1 MHTQALALLLLSGC
15 SRENAFT
22 LPGEAWDS
30 GCALPP
36 VLDAGPELLS
46 LGTAG
51 PRETAEATFQVRNTG
66 EATLGIAWIQ
76 PMAHGVGDDA
86 AFEVEIDAGPGARAG
101 SGSLA
106 WELEADG
113 ILDVGVRFQ
122 AQHDG
127 AHWGGL
133 VVATAD
139 GADPQTPADPHMSR
153 ETARGRV
160 LFTGQGSGLG
170 GDEPE
175 VFLLGGIHPTS
186 YAVEPG
192 GTVRLL
198 WESHDPHGRY
208 SDAQRSYL
216 RDQLGSL
223 HEVSTWRSDWTAP
236 QEEPSRDGFARTAT
250 FTRTDADGERV
261 EATTPVFVWPTGRLA
276 APLCP

>member
-1 MHTQALALLLLSGC
+1 MRTQALIAILLAGC

-22 LPGEAWDS
+22 IPGEAWDS

-36 VLDAGPELLS
+36 VLEAGPELVS

-51 PRETAEATFQVRNTG
+51 PGETAEAAFQIRNTG

-76 PMAHGVGDDA
+76 PMAHGVGDDG
-86 AFEVEIDAGPGARAG
+86 AFAVELAAGPGAQPQ
-101 SGSLA
+101 SGSLSWA
-106 WELEADG
+106 LESEG
-113 ILDVGVRFQ
+113 TLDVRVRFQ
-122 AQHDG
+122 PVHDG

-139 GADPQTPADPHMSR
+139 SADPQTPADPHMAR

-160 LFTGQGSGLG
+160 LFTGQGAGLG
-170 GDEPE
+170 GAEPE
-175 VFLLGGIHPTS
+175 VFLLGGIYPTS

-198 WESHDPHGRY
+198 WEAHDPTGRY

-216 RDQLGSL
+216 RDQDGEL

-236 QEEPSRDGFARTAT
+236 EGEPSREGFARTAT
-250 FTRTDADGERV
+250 FARTDADGESV
-261 EATTPVFVWPTGRLA
+261 EATTPVFIWPTGRLQ